1 MEVTV
6 PMAVSQSVVPYHW
19 NNQLPPY
26 LIVGGLV
33 FTALSVPFLEAEGAY
48 DNWVSDD
55 IAYLMAIAAY
65 PASMV
70 VGEVREQCGR
80 GRKMSAQNEAPT
92 GGFGG
97 SYCSLEVVVFTQVF
111 AHRANLGYE
120 HLTNKVLH
128 SFNSERVTSLAH
140 LSELISGAYV
150 GCCGGNSS
158 SGSCS
163 HLRLSLPSDNVVVLE
178 IEPPRR
184 QPMRSAMRTC
194 IESRSR
200 LKIKKTES
208 RCWH

>member
-6 PMAVSQSVVPYHW
+6 PMAGSQSAVPYHW

-97 SYCSLEVVVFTQVF
+97 SYCSLEVVVLTQVL

-150 GCCGGNSS
+150 GCRGGNSS

-163 HLRLSLPSDNVVVLE
+163 HLRFEFAPSDNVVVLE
-178 IEPPRR
+178 IEAAKAATDEVCDENSVSNPVRVLR
-184 QPMRSAMRTC
+184 
-194 IESRSR
+194 
-200 LKIKKTES
+200 
-208 RCWH
+208 